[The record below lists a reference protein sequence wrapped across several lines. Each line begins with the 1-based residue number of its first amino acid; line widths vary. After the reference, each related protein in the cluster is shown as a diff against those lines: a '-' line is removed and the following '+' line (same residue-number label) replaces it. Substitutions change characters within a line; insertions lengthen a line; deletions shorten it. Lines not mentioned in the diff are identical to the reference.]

1 MTREQALREYGKGML
16 PQQYS
21 SNLEYASQIQKE
33 ISVLDNQ
40 FRNIKNEYGGKVP
53 EEVAAKLVEMNKH
66 RQTLKSQLD
75 AAKKDP
81 TMVAPGSEEA
91 LNNFVR
97 NPYGVQAQMLRNQ
110 DAKIWAT
117 NKAMTTE
124 ETSLKVNDWYVT
136 QWENQQKWAM
146 KRAEFAHDKEMEGI
160 KAKNAQELE
169 MLKATGMGE
178 MMLGSDDTRNSE
190 TTPRQAQQNYINQKT
205 EDLTRM
211 ATDLNMLKVAGNYN
225 VDKTGAVVE
234 KNLSPD
240 FFFNLQT
247 AIKEAEKQTLQ
258 GGVLTPQSQRI
269 LNDYAKRVG
278 LSGYTGFANLMG
290 AVYKG
295 VKTNTGHP
303 LGANARQVAGEVVNA
318 FHEVNQVVTADQK
331 FLASLA
337 TREGY
342 EGKIGIVNGRY
353 AIVDDPDGVLANMV
367 ANPQRWENATRVG
380 NQQITLNYSDA
391 NKADYSPIS
400 NGLNLSTSAGTLVN
414 GKFVPFSDTQLQA
427 VRNILGN
434 AGKENYKNM
443 FDPNVTIRSTMVN
456 GEKVVQMIIPAKRGG
471 KENAL
476 QIAGLGLPEEVEG
489 SINAGSSI
497 VVNIPEARS
506 RQIFNESVYNI
517 NGRFVKAPNVK
528 SMLVEKQQNF
538 DDGFGNELMT
548 LKNTGKAR
556 IPLHYDVHGIDGTVF
571 VDQSSGRLMLSV
583 TKDGVSKTDYIG
595 NMTISELTP
604 NSAETLSRN
613 IRGYVDQIVQ
623 NSERKIADNRTR
635 IRSGVNSSWKNAD
648 DYYNID

>member
-1 MTREQALREYGKGML
+1 
-16 PQQYS
+16 
-21 SNLEYASQIQKE
+21 
-33 ISVLDNQ
+33 
-40 FRNIKNEYGGKVP
+40 
-53 EEVAAKLVEMNKH
+53 MNKH

-146 KRAEFAHDKEMEGI
+146 KRAEFAHDKEMEGL

-178 MMLGSDDTRNSE
+178 MTLGADTQNS
-190 TTPRQAQQNYINQKT
+190 TISPREAQQNYVAQKT
-205 EDLTRM
+205 DNLNRM
-211 ATDLNMLKVAGNYN
+211 ATNLDMLKVAGNFN
-225 VDKTGAVVE
+225 VDQKGAVVE
-234 KNLSPD
+234 KLPAD
-240 FFFNLQT
+240 YFFNLQA
-247 AIKEAEKQTLQ
+247 AIKEGQNASLY
-258 GGVLTPQSQRI
+258 GGQLSAQSQQM

-278 LSGYTGFANLMG
+278 LSGYSSFGKLMG

-303 LGANARQVAGEVVNA
+303 LGANARQVAGELVNT
-318 FHEVNQVVTADQK
+318 FNEVGNIVNQDQQY
-331 FLASLA
+331 LAALA
-337 TREGY
+337 GREGY
-342 EGKIGIVNGRY
+342 QDKIKYVNGRY
-353 AIVDDPDGVLANMV
+353 TIVSDPDGVLANMV

-380 NQQITLNYSDA
+380 SQQITLNYSDA

-400 NGLNLSTSAGTLVN
+400 NGFNLSTSAGTLVN
-414 GKFVPFSDTQLQA
+414 GKFVPFSDTQLEA

-443 FDPNVTIRSTMVN
+443 FDPNVTIRTTMVD
-456 GEKVVQMIIPAKRGG
+456 GKKMVQMVIPAKRGG

-489 SINAGSSI
+489 SINTGSSI

-506 RQIFNESVYNI
+506 QQIFNESVYNI

-538 DDGFGNELMT
+538 DDGFGNELMM

-571 VDQSSGRLMLSV
+571 VDQSTGRLMLSV

-635 IRSGVNSSWKNAD
+635 IRSGANSSWKNAD